1 MGVSLYVERVVISRD
16 TAQAVGE
23 GMGALSAMPVG
34 KMVTLQNNAKTE
46 GGGHQGIV

>member
-16 TAQAVGE
+16 TTQAVGE
-23 GMGALSAMPVG
+23 GMGALSVG

-46 GGGHQGIV
+46 EGGHQGVV